1 MQVFDPK
8 SPPRTGRHLI
18 EASAGTGKTYTIMS
32 LVVQAIVI
40 DGLPP
45 DSLMLTTFTRAS
57 TRELRA
63 RVRSRLTEE
72 LDQINRSNSALLR
85 TMDPDLDPALARHR
99 ITSAL
104 ADLQSIAIYTIH
116 SFANQVITELGPLV
130 GIHPTPSIDDLGR
143 IRDAVARDTYRWLFN
158 NFDPNWVRR
167 CLGSMATF
175 TTELG
180 WLHNHRHATL
190 RPRPQ
195 CIMDLG
201 ADQTERQARVD
212 ALRLRRDEFAEMTS
226 RNGTLDKHL
235 DHYEDA
241 CLRATEPSRTA
252 KTYLKD
258 KQKTSSHLPW
268 DAYFALGQPTQ
279 AEAQFKAAALDR
291 FFNQLNTTLIKQ
303 QIRHPDALID
313 DALEVAKRMSDEALA
328 QSSFSRHQLVA
339 VDEFQDTDR
348 TQWTLLDRLYPD
360 QPSRRMILIGDP
372 KQTIYRFRGA
382 DTSQYTRIREA
393 LPQGH
398 LWTLTTVFRSAETV
412 VEGLNQLYLDRA
424 LFGSGIAMP
433 RLTTGATAS
442 TPALQ
447 LDGQPLS
454 GFQWLKDG
462 QPETVART
470 VAQLIGLGQQ
480 GRLLYW
486 DPQSTTWEPCKA
498 QHLCILTR
506 DRTVALHV
514 KQAGQAYGVPMIYSD
529 PETVFKR
536 PIVQDLGSL
545 IAAIATP
552 LRPGTITELLATRW
566 MNLNFTEQSLTER
579 PEFRSV
585 QEACLSAYTL
595 WFQQGPARAIQ
606 YVIDRLGLTPPGA
619 GLSCLTQHT
628 DLLHALEYFGQ
639 HGKGLTPHEA
649 VRWWHLQR
657 GRDDRDPQT
666 TPRTPTDQSLVLIN
680 TMHGAKGLEYPIVL
694 IAGELKLKQNS
705 ASRYA
710 IDYVDSD
717 GPVLDFALSQ
727 ESQRARDSEQHRE
740 LHRLAYVALTR
751 AKYAVFV
758 GQSNEGALGNLWAHV
773 SAQRPSDDHCLAHLP
788 DVQPISLDVSNRSEH
803 RTLTRP
809 IEPRW
814 LQTSF
819 SQLSQRSNQ
828 DHVPSR
834 AQDEPDES
842 TLVVEATP
850 IIDGNHGW
858 HGIPGGMVTGNLFHA
873 LLEDM
878 LRFRRSSSE
887 QAQWLKAHWP
897 TTLASDHQSLM
908 LSWADAVLQHRIG
921 SGCLAE
927 LAAIDCRPEPGFRL
941 TLKASLSIDRMR
953 HGLQQIAWMH
963 TLDFGPN
970 RPLATQLNGFI
981 DLVFYRDGQYHL
993 LDYKTNRLGDQ
1004 DAAYTET
1011 AVELS
1016 MREGQYTAQ
1025 AAIYGLALHHWL
1037 SLRLPQ
1043 YDPRQHLGEIHYLF
1057 CRGLNGPSRG
1067 LWSRPI
1073 PVHQIEHLS
1082 EEWID
1087 AGSR

>member
-8 SPPRTGRHLI
+8 SPPRAGRHLI

-45 DSLMLTTFTRAS
+45 DALMLTTFTRAS

-63 RVRSRLTEE
+63 RVRSRLTDE
-72 LDQINRSNSALLR
+72 LHQINHSDSALLR
-85 TMDPDLDPALARHR
+85 AMDPDLDPVVARHR

-130 GIHPTPSIDDLGR
+130 GIHPTPSVDDLGR
-143 IRDAVARDTYRWLFN
+143 IRDAVARDTYRWLFD

-175 TTELG
+175 ATELG

-190 RPRPQ
+190 QPRPQ
-195 CIMDLG
+195 CIMDLD
-201 ADQTERQARVD
+201 ADREERQVRVD
-212 ALRLRRDEFAEMTS
+212 AIRLRRDEFAEIAG
-226 RNGTLDKHL
+226 RNRMLYQHL
-235 DHYEDA
+235 DHYEEA
-241 CLRATEPSRTA
+241 CLRATDPSRTA
-252 KTYLKD
+252 KSYLKD
-258 KQKTSSHLPW
+258 KQKTFPHLPW

-279 AEAQFKAAALDR
+279 AEAQFKAAALEL
-291 FFNQLNTTLIKQ
+291 FFNQLQSRLLTQ

-313 DALEVAKRMSDEALA
+313 DALEIANRVSDEALA
-328 QSSFSRHQLVA
+328 QSRFNDHQLIA

-348 TQWTLLDRLYPD
+348 SQWTLLDRLYPD
-360 QPSRRMILIGDP
+360 QPGRRMILIGDP

-382 DTSQYTRIREA
+382 DTSQYTRIRDA

-412 VEGLNQLYLDRA
+412 VEGLNALYLDRA

-433 RLTTGATAS
+433 RLTTGAAAK

-447 LDGQPLS
+447 LDGQPLP

-486 DPQSTTWEPCKA
+486 DPESTAWEPCKA

-506 DRTVALHV
+506 DRTVALQI
-514 KQAGQAYGVPMIYSD
+514 KQAGHAYGIPMIYSD

-566 MNLNFTEQSLTER
+566 MNLSFNTQPLTER
-579 PEFRSV
+579 LEFRSV

-606 YVIDRLGLTPPGA
+606 SVIDRLGLTPPGD

-657 GRDDRDPQT
+657 SRDDRDPQT

-694 IAGELKLKQNS
+694 IAGELKLKQKA
-705 ASRYA
+705 ASHYA

-727 ESQRARDSEQHRE
+727 ESHKARDHEQHRE

-758 GQSNEGALGNLWAHV
+758 GQSSEGALGDLWTHV
-773 SAQRPSDDHCLAHLP
+773 SAHQPSDHHCHAHLP
-788 DVQPISLDVSNRSEH
+788 DVQPIALDASEPSEH
-803 RTLTRP
+803 RALARP

-819 SQLSQRSNQ
+819 SQLSQRSSQ
-828 DHVPSR
+828 EHVPSR

-842 TLVVEATP
+842 TWVVESPP
-850 IIDGNHGW
+850 IIDGNQGW
-858 HGIPGGMVTGNLFHA
+858 HAIPGGIVTGNLLHE
-873 LLEDM
+873 LLEDR
-878 LRFRRSSSE
+878 LRFRRSASE
-887 QAQWLKAHWP
+887 QGRWLRAHWP
-897 TTLASDHQSLM
+897 STLSSDYQSPI
-908 LSWADAVLQHRIG
+908 LSWAEAVLQHRIG
-921 SGCLAE
+921 SECLAE
-927 LAAIDCRPEPGFRL
+927 LAPIDCRPEPGFRL
-941 TLKASLSIDRMR
+941 TLKGSLHIDTIR
-953 HGLQQIAWMH
+953 HGLQQIPWMH
-963 TLDFGPN
+963 ALDFGPN
-970 RPLATQLNGFI
+970 RSLAMQLTGFI

-1004 DAAYTET
+1004 DAAYTEA
-1011 AVELS
+1011 AVEVS
-1016 MREGQYTAQ
+1016 MQEGQYTAQ
-1025 AAIYGLALHHWL
+1025 AALYALALHHWL
-1037 SLRLPQ
+1037 ALRLPN
-1043 YDPRQHLGEIHYLF
+1043 YDPIRHLGEIHYLF

-1067 LWSRPI
+1067 LWSQPI
-1073 PVHQIEHLS
+1073 PVQQIQQLS

-1087 AGSR
+1087 VGSR